1 MFIEPERIKYFE
13 EVANSVFDD
22 KFFDKHGNGF
32 NSDIDFLSE
41 SKPIGGN
48 LNENKKL
55 KNFFIEVKPIEN
67 KKGGDT
73 YMSFVPRLNKA
84 KEEDKKEGGDTYMS
98 FVPRLNKAKEED
110 KKEGGDTYMS
120 FVPRLNKAKEEDEK
134 KGSSLKKANY
144 KNSKLYKI
152 NELIKKL
159 KSIIDLKTHAEY
171 QKLASYAIQLS
182 EKENI
187 SVKNALY
194 KILKLD

>member
-110 KKEGGDTYMS
+110 
-120 FVPRLNKAKEEDEK
+120 EK

>member
-84 KEEDKKEGGDTYMS
+84 KEED
-98 FVPRLNKAKEED
+98 
-110 KKEGGDTYMS
+110 
-120 FVPRLNKAKEEDEK
+120 EK